1 MGQNSYDS
9 SGQPAIVT
17 GAARGI
23 GLEAVRALVASE
35 ARVWMIDLDEEQV
48 CAAAA
53 EVGGVPFAADVADS
67 ADVNSAVE
75 AAVAETGRIDVV
87 SNSAGPLRDKVLW
100 KLDDE
105 DWDTVIDVSLGGTFR
120 FTRACVPFFRERSYG
135 RVVNVTS
142 FTGLRGNVG
151 QAAYAAA
158 KAGVIGFTK
167 TAAKELGRF
176 GVTVNA
182 MSPSAKTRMIES
194 IPDEQFKALESQIPL
209 GRFAEPAE
217 IVDTVLF
224 LASPGAGYNHRL
236 DRQRRRRP
244 GDLTASV
251 LDLFRLD
258 GKVAIVTGASSGL
271 GATFAE
277 GLAAAGA
284 DVALGG
290 VAQIARRRRGNASS
304 PPGDAL
310 WRWRRM

>member
-224 LASPGAGYNHRL
+224 LASPGAGYITGSIVN
-236 DRQRRRRP
+236 
-244 GDLTASV
+244 V
-251 LDLFRLD
+251 D
-258 GKVAIVTGASSGL
+258 G
-271 GATFAE
+271 
-277 GLAAAGA
+277 GLA
-284 DVALGG
+284 
-290 VAQIARRRRGNASS
+290 I
-304 PPGDAL
+304 
-310 WRWRRM
+310 